1 VLETGCGAGRFTER
15 LLEKLG
21 AFVTSTDLSSA
32 VHANQANC
40 PQSDRHRVVQ
50 CDINALPF
58 LPRSYDIVICLGVV
72 QHTPRPEATIES
84 LYAQVKPD
92 GWLVMDHYR
101 KSLAHYT
108 KIGTVLLRPFLKR
121 LSPRRGMAVTE
132 RFTKAFF
139 PLHRAVKDN
148 RLAQILLSRLSP
160 LLTYY
165 HAYPQLDDRLQ
176 YEWALLDTHD
186 SLTDYYKR
194 LRSPTQISNTLSRL
208 GGRAVWVA
216 KGGNGIEARCQKP
229 I

>member
-1 VLETGCGAGRFTER
+1 
-15 LLEKLG
+15 
-21 AFVTSTDLSSA
+21 
-32 VHANQANC
+32 
-40 PQSDRHRVVQ
+40 
-50 CDINALPF
+50 
-58 LPRSYDIVICLGVV
+58 
-72 QHTPRPEATIES
+72 
-84 LYAQVKPD
+84 
-92 GWLVMDHYR
+92 M
-101 KSLAHYT
+101 
-108 KIGTVLLRPFLKR
+108 
-121 LSPRRGMAVTE
+121 
-132 RFTKAFF
+132 
-139 PLHRAVKDN
+139 KDN